1 MANFSGATIGV
12 TGASGNLGRHVIK
25 YLQAGGAKRI
35 VGFTRNP
42 EKASSELAAAGV
54 ELRRADFSDTAHLAG
69 QLAGI
74 ERLLVISTD
83 TLAGR
88 AELQTG
94 AIDAAVKAG
103 VRHILYTGITSP
115 YPDPHPDAIIPNSHY
130 WTEVRMAASGV
141 DFSFLRNNLY
151 TDYLIPSA
159 KQAIASGT
167 LYHAA
172 GNGRRAYVTRDDCA
186 AAAASALL
194 TAEGKHVFDVGGP
207 EALSPDDLAAILATI
222 SGKPVKAV
230 NVPADALVQGMVQAG
245 MPAEFGGVM
254 ARFDTDAGKGLL
266 GVVSGDV
273 ERLAG
278 RRPRSVADFL
288 AAHKAAIVG

>member
-12 TGASGNLGRHVIK
+12 TGASGKLGRGVIK
-25 YLQAGGAKRI
+25 HLQAGGAKRI
-35 VGFTRNP
+35 VGFTRDP
-42 EKASSELAAAGV
+42 DKAGELAASGV
-54 ELRRADFSDTAHLAG
+54 ELRRADFGDPAHLGA
-69 QLAGI
+69 QLAGV

-83 TLAGR
+83 TLGGR
-88 AELQTG
+88 AELQVA

-103 VRHILYTGITSP
+103 VRHLLYTSITNP
-115 YPDPHPDAIIPNSHY
+115 YPDTNPSAVIPNSHY

-151 TDYLIPSA
+151 TDYLIPVA
-159 KQAIASGT
+159 QQAVASGT

-172 GNGRRAYVTRDDCA
+172 GAGRRAYVTREDCAGA
-186 AAAASALL
+186 AAAALL
-194 TAEGKHVFDVGGP
+194 TAEGKHVIDVSGP
-207 EALSPDDLAAILATI
+207 EALSGDDLAAILSKV

-230 NVPADALVQGMVQAG
+230 SIPSEALVAGMVQAG

-254 ARFDTDAGKGLL
+254 AHFDSDAAKGLL

-273 ERLAG
+273 ERLTG
-278 RRPRSVADFL
+278 HKPRSVADFL
-288 AAHKAAIVG
+288 AAHKSAFAG